1 MDSPWHFH
9 PENRGGETRSVF
21 RHGDPRLKGSSGISK
36 EFRRPAPASCAMG
49 GGFSLLE
56 LLVVMAIIGILS
68 SVAMVGFNG
77 IGRASGVRA
86 AADLAASVALS
97 ARIEAMSFGYGSLL
111 VVDNGTNA
119 ERKLQRLAVFRYTN
133 SQPPDGASDLMSNAV
148 LIGKPVA
155 LPKGAYF
162 LPADS
167 TATNSATVT
176 NLPPGNAGTPV
187 YYVKFN
193 GDGQLSGASGVKL
206 IFGGGIMDASEK
218 PTCPETMK
226 PGRQGFLLRKN
237 GRPAVYQTA
246 AQMDDTSP

>member
-1 MDSPWHFH
+1 MDFSWHFH
-9 PENRGGETRSVF
+9 PENREDDPRSVF
-21 RHGDPRLKGSSGISK
+21 RHGDLLFKGSSGISK
-36 EFRRPAPASCAMG
+36 ESRRPAPASCAMG

-133 SQPPDGASDLMSNAV
+133 SQVDTDPMSNAV
-148 LIGKPVA
+148 LIGRPVA
-155 LPKGAYF
+155 LPKGAFF
-162 LPADS
+162 LAADS
-167 TATNSATVT
+167 TATNTTTVT
-176 NLPPGNAGTPV
+176 LPPGNAGTPV

-206 IFGGGIMDASEK
+206 IFGGGIMDASGN
-218 PTCPETMK
+218 PTFPETMK

-237 GRPAVYQTA
+237 GRPAVFQTA